1 MAKKIDCDKFLVI
14 EVSGNECLSFGG
26 MAICDFC
33 NNTAAKGYY
42 IAVIN
47 SWYCPE
53 CFEAWKKRAHWYQQD
68 ALIEMRNFKT
78 YAKILGIDSTVLNR

>member
-53 CFEAWKKRAHWYQQD
+53 CFEKWRKRAQWYQQD
-68 ALIEMRNFKT
+68 ALIEKRNYET
-78 YAKILGIDSTVLNR
+78 YAKLLNIDI